1 MKFQIRYINYIKNS
15 LNEWNKMRLKRKRR
29 EISYENYI
37 EWKLNYEIVGG
48 IYHE

>member
-1 MKFQIRYINYIKNS
+1 
-15 LNEWNKMRLKRKRR
+15 MRLKWKRR

-48 IYHE
+48 VYHE